1 MVSGTSAGGG
11 FRRLS
16 FRPRR
21 LAGPATPSPVATASR
36 SPRLAGHARAFG
48 RVRQALFCAA
58 AFLALAGSGVL
69 VAPGAALA
77 QTMVADDWAL
87 KPSGLGA
94 GDQFRLIFLSST
106 THNAVPT
113 AIGDYNTFV
122 QNLAAAGHSD
132 IQSYSSGFKVVG
144 CTPDDDARD
153 NTLTTYTSSDM
164 GVPIYWLNGN
174 KAVDH
179 YEDFYDGSWDDE
191 ENPKDE
197 SGNNRTVSGNIFTGC
212 NHDGTEATFNT
223 ASRGLGSTSSVRFGR
238 LNAAGF
244 GPIGSTSGT
253 NGTNSHPFYG
263 LSEVFQVSGGTT
275 TSSGVTVS
283 EPSLTVTEE
292 DTTGDTYSVVLD
304 SAPTASVTIAIGGHS
319 GTDVTPAPAS
329 LAFTTT
335 NWSSPQTVTVT
346 AGDDTDTTD
355 DSVTLEHTAT
365 STDSDY
371 SGIAIDDV
379 SVTVEDNDTAQ
390 VTGLGLTAGNAQLM
404 VYWTAVSNATGYQV
418 QWKSGSQNY
427 NNARRALIDSGTTA
441 SYTITSLANGT
452 EYTVRVRA
460 TRMGYNNGAH
470 STEVK
475 ATPAL
480 DPMTAYLQTCIPYGA
495 VGCLDHQNIAE
506 DTGTVVVPLVID
518 IPESWLNNPEW
529 AQSEVTGTLNVR
541 VETLGAGEHTNAT
554 ATEGDDYTAVAKT
567 LDLTYSDFGLQG
579 VAQVTVDVPITH
591 DAHVETDE
599 TIAPAIT
606 GVPQVGQT
614 LTADTSGIVDADGVP
629 SSFSFQWV
637 RVDASDNETNVGTDS
652 ETYDPVAAD
661 VGSSLRVDVSF
672 TDDAG
677 NAEGPLSSDAT
688 AAVVAAPED
697 CVADRPGHDWCTL
710 MTVGSARL
718 GSGTNY
724 GFHAADNLGGSLD
737 DGAIDHGPI
746 SKEVDGIWIR
756 DLDSGTD
763 RVVIDFEAGRL
774 PHGTVFDF
782 GGSAFTADAASEH
795 PTEDTRYRWDR
806 PSGFA
811 WLDGQKVTVSANLP
825 PNVTEATVNG
835 TLLVLTY
842 IEDLDTGSTPAAT
855 AYTVTVAG
863 TDVTPSGVT
872 VAARTVTL
880 TLAAAVTAGQTVTV
894 SYTVPADNPVQDES
908 GVDAPALDD
917 HPVMNNTGV
926 TTNNPPTLA
935 NAIEDRP
942 ARVGEVF
949 SYTFPANTF
958 NDADGDTLSY
968 AAAKGDDST
977 LPTWLSFNADSRT
990 FSGTPADGDVGTVT
1004 VKVTASDGRGGSAS
1018 DEFVVTVR
1026 AAATGTLVLTIERV
1040 DEEVTEGQRARFRIH
1055 TSERTR
1061 GWLKYGVE
1069 YEHEGEFLRATS
1081 SLASTQGW
1089 LRTRKDK
1096 LYVTVGPAT
1105 VDDGT
1110 VEADGS
1116 VTMRLV
1122 EGEGYTVGSPS
1133 SATVRI
1139 RDNDSGGA
1147 ATGAAVSVADVKVRE
1162 GPGAVLPFVVR
1173 LDRAL
1178 SATATVN
1185 WTTLDGSGRRG
1196 ARAGSDYVAGSGT
1209 LTFRP
1214 GDTSKRVDVQVLDDA
1229 HDEDDETMLLLLS
1242 RPSGVAMDNDGAVA
1256 KGVIE
1261 NTDAMPQ
1268 AWLGRFGRT
1277 VAGQV
1282 LDAVE
1287 ERMRAAP
1294 RPGAQVTLA
1303 GQRLGGGAP
1312 DAEALAEAEEKA
1324 RLEDLST
1331 WLRGE
1336 ACRDASGAGADCPAG
1351 TLGVS
1356 REVTG
1361 RDLLGGSSFALSGG
1375 SPEGG
1380 FATLWGRGALT
1391 RFDGRAG
1398 ELSLSGEV
1406 TGALL
1411 GTDWARERWS
1421 AGLVLS
1427 HARGEG
1433 RYQASSRSERNREGA
1448 DGGEV
1453 TSTLIGLYPWG
1464 RYAMSDRV
1472 TVWGA
1477 AGYGSG
1483 KLTLTP
1489 ENDERYETDMDLAMA
1504 AAGLRGVVVEAPAE
1518 GGPELAVKTDALAVR
1533 TSSDATQGA
1542 GGNLA
1547 AATGDVTRLRLGLEG
1562 TWRGLVLG
1570 TGTLEPR
1577 LEVGARHDGGDAET
1591 GFGLDLGAGL
1601 AWSDPASGV
1610 HAEASGRGLL
1620 THESSGFGQ
1629 RGFAGRLGFDP
1640 RPGTDRGPSLTL
1652 TQSVGLAASGGADAL
1667 LGRRTLGGL
1676 SANDDGEELEN
1687 RRFEMK
1693 LGYGFAVFGDRF
1705 TSTPQ
1710 ARLGWSESARETVLG
1725 WRLAEERRSGIVFG
1739 LDVEG
1744 ARREP
1749 ADGGGEPAHRLGLG
1763 LGWRLEGAADTAFE
1777 VRFEGARVEAA
1788 NDDDGPEHR
1797 LGLRMTARW

>member
-16 FRPRR
+16 FRPRC
-21 LAGPATPSPVATASR
+21 LAGPATPSPVASASR

-87 KPSGLGA
+87 KPSALGA

-132 IQSYSSGFKVVG
+132 IQSHSDGFRVVG

-238 LNAAGF
+238 LNTAGF
-244 GPIGSTSGT
+244 GPIGSNSGT

-275 TSSGVTVS
+275 TSTDATLSGLAVNDGSSDLTLDQVFASDEYTYTVTVPNTVD
-283 EPSLTVTEE
+283 EVTVTATKN
-292 DTTGDTYSVVLD
+292 DANASVAYSVADADTSTPGRQVTLNVGEN
-304 SAPTASVTIAIGGHS
+304 PIVVTVTAEDGSTQ
-319 GTDVTPAPAS
+319 DY
-329 LAFTTT
+329 
-335 NWSSPQTVTVT
+335 TVTVT
-346 AGDDTDTTD
+346 RA
-355 DSVTLEHTAT
+355 E
-365 STDSDY
+365 
-371 SGIAIDDV
+371 
-379 SVTVEDNDTAQ
+379 AQ
-390 VTGLGLTAGNAQLM
+390 VTN
-404 VYWTAVSNATGYQV
+404 
-418 QWKSGSQNY
+418 
-427 NNARRALIDSGTTA
+427 
-441 SYTITSLANGT
+441 
-452 EYTVRVRA
+452 
-460 TRMGYNNGAH
+460 
-470 STEVK
+470 
-475 ATPAL
+475 
-480 DPMTAYLQTCIPYGA
+480 PMTAFLQTCIPYGTT
-495 VGCLDHQNIAE
+495 GCLDHNNIAE
-506 DTGTVVVPLVID
+506 DTGTVAVPLAIS
-518 IPESWLNNPEW
+518 IPASWLDGGEW
-529 AQSEVTGTLNVR
+529 GQSEVSGTLNVR

-554 ATEGDDYTAVAKT
+554 ATEGDDYTAVAQT
-567 LDLTYSDFGLQG
+567 LDLTYSNFGLDGQER
-579 VAQVTVDVPITH
+579 VTVDVPITH
-591 DAHVETDE
+591 DAHDETDE
-599 TIAPAIT
+599 TIVIRVTFLETSTFAFQGEKPGLPTITFDLFPLTIKNVVNNTAATGAPAIT

-637 RVDASDNETNVGTDS
+637 RVDASDNETDVGTDS
-652 ETYDPVAAD
+652 ETYTPVAAD
-661 VGSSLRVDVSF
+661 VGSTLRVDVSF

-697 CVADRPGHDWCTL
+697 CVADRPGNEWCTTL
-710 MTVGSARL
+710 TVGRDQRST
-718 GSGTNY
+718 GTAY
-724 GFHAADNLGGSLD
+724 GFAHDSGGGGHGSLD
-737 DGAIDHGPI
+737 DPAIVHGATTYQVRGLW
-746 SKEVDGIWIR
+746 IWDR
-756 DLDSGTD
+756 NSGTD
-763 RVVIDFEAGRL
+763 GVVIGFETDRL
-774 PHGTVFDF
+774 PHGTAFDF

-795 PTEDTRYRWDR
+795 PTEATRYRWDR

-842 IEDLDTGSTPAAT
+842 IEDLDTGSTPAAG
-855 AYTVTVAG
+855 AYAVKVAG
-863 TDVTPSGVT
+863 GAGAAPSDVT

-880 TLAAAVTAGQTVTV
+880 TLATAVTAGQTVTV
-894 SYTVPADNPVQDES
+894 SYTVPADNPVQDEL

-942 ARVGEVF
+942 ARVGQAF
-949 SYTFPANTF
+949 SYTVPADTF

-968 AAAKGDDST
+968 AAAKGDGT
-977 LPTWLSFNADSRT
+977 ALPSWLSFNADSRT

-1026 AAATGTLVLTIERV
+1026 AAATGTLVLTIEML
-1040 DEEVTEGQRARFRIH
+1040 DEEVTEGKKARFRIH

-1089 LRTRKDK
+1089 LRTRKNK

-1214 GDTSKRVDVQVLDDA
+1214 GETSKRVDVQVLDDA

-1294 RPGAQVTLA
+1294 RAGAQVTLA

-1312 DAEALAEAEEKA
+1312 ESQALAEAGEKA
-1324 RLEDLST
+1324 RLEDLSA

-1361 RDLLGGSSFALSGG
+1361 RALLGGSSFALSGG

-1411 GTDWARERWS
+1411 GTDWARERWT

-1433 RYQASSRSERNREGA
+1433 RYREGA

-1453 TSTLIGLYPWG
+1453 TSTLTGLYPWG

-1504 AAGLRGVVVEAPAE
+1504 AAGLRGVVVAAPAE

-1601 AWSDPASGV
+1601 AWSDPASGI

-1620 THESSGFGQ
+1620 THESAGFGQ
-1629 RGFAGRLGFDP
+1629 RGFAARVGWDP
-1640 RPGTDRGPSLTL
+1640 RPGSDRGPSLTL
-1652 TQSVGLAASGGADAL
+1652 TQTVGHSANGGADAL
-1667 LGRRTLGGL
+1667 LGRRTLKGL
-1676 SANDDGEELEN
+1676 NANDDGDDLES
-1687 RRFEMK
+1687 RRLEMK
-1693 LGYGFAVFGDRF
+1693 LGYGFAVSGNRF
-1705 TSTPQ
+1705 TSRPQ
-1710 ARLGWSESARETVLG
+1710 IGLDWSENERETVLG
-1725 WRLAEERRSGIVFG
+1725 WRLAEKRRPGLVLG

-1749 ADGGGEPAHRLGLG
+1749 SHGDGEPVHRLGLG
-1763 LGWRLEGAADTAFE
+1763 LGWRLEGVPNTTFE
-1777 VRFEGARVEAA
+1777 VRLEGARIEAA
-1788 NDDDGPEHR
+1788 NDDGSPEHR
-1797 LGLRMTARW
+1797 VGVRMNARW